1 VTASQQDRHVA
12 TAIAALCYASRE
24 QKYNMGYMLLLTSS
38 HLNKNVNKDNNS
50 FQHRMT
56 GTLLKKVDELFEQ

>member
-1 VTASQQDRHVA
+1 
-12 TAIAALCYASRE
+12 
-24 QKYNMGYMLLLTSS
+24 MLLLTSS

-56 GTLLKKVDELFEQ
+56 GTLLKKVDELFEQWDVNGKEE